1 MLIKCPECGREIS
14 DKADNCP
21 NCGYPISKAKMQLP
35 VNQIPRPQV
44 NAMNAIPQKPKMSGL
59 GIAALILCVLGCTF
73 WIGIILAVVD
83 LCKKDGKKKTCSIVA
98 VVISLFWIFAV
109 FASSGSSDKKAK
121 VSQSIE
127 TEEAIEQES
136 NENEIKEEIIEHESE
151 ESEIS
156 SETTL
161 SYESREDFVGECVAF
176 DYKTIARNPDE
187 YVGAKVK
194 LTVDIFEVCS
204 GGIFDK
210 YDRYY
215 KTFDD
220 DMNMIWV
227 FDQQNDDDKIKL
239 LDGDN
244 VTVYG
249 VFTGMVET
257 KNHLTG
263 AKGEEVGIELK
274 YADLVE

>member
-44 NAMNAIPQKPKMSGL
+44 NAINAIPQKPKMSGL

-121 VSQSIE
+121 VNQSIE
-127 TEEAIEQES
+127 TEETIEQES